1 VRRGSGWAAVL
12 VLLLLLLPTL
22 AAALDV
28 PPLRN
33 RRVNDDANII
43 PADIRQRIEQKLAD
57 FEQQTTNQIA
67 VLTVESLEG
76 DPIEDFSLRVAE
88 AWKLGQAGKDNG
100 VLLVVSEADRRMR
113 IEVGYGLEPVLTD
126 LETSLIQRDV
136 IVPFFRRGDYGGGI
150 EAGVD
155 ALIAAVQ
162 GDEVEPAGGR
172 QPLSGGRD
180 GRSLPSLLLFALVFL
195 VPFSLSAARSGSW
208 LVGLFLTPFYF
219 FLGSLVAPFLGI
231 IAAGVWIVLFSVL
244 RLLLPRRHLG
254 RGYRSGGGGWW
265 IGPGWGGGG
274 GGWSGGGGGFGGFSG
289 GGGSFGGGGSSSSW

>member
-1 VRRGSGWAAVL
+1 MAAL
-12 VLLLLLLPTL
+12 ALLPLLLLPTL
-22 AAALDV
+22 VAALDV

-43 PADIRQRIEQKLAD
+43 PAETRQRIEQKLAE
-57 FEQQTTNQIA
+57 FEQRTTNQIA

-113 IEVGYGLEPVLTD
+113 IDVGYGLEPVLTD
-126 LETSLIQRDV
+126 LETNVIQRERM
-136 IVPFFRRGDYGGGI
+136 VPAFRQGDYGGGI

-155 ALIAAVQ
+155 AIMAAIQ
-162 GDEVEPAGGR
+162 GEEIEPVAGPEPLRGR
-172 QPLSGGRD
+172 GGQ
-180 GRSLPSLLLFALVFL
+180 GQGLPGFLLFALIFL

-219 FLGSLVAPFLGI
+219 FLGSMVAPLLGI
-231 IAAGVWIVLFSVL
+231 IAAGVWIVVFSVL
-244 RLLLPRRHLG
+244 RLLLPRR
-254 RGYRSGGGGWW
+254 RGSRYRRGGGWW
-265 IGPGWGGGG
+265 IGPGFGGGG
-274 GGWSGGGGGFGGFSG
+274 GGWSGGGGFGGGGFSG

>member
-1 VRRGSGWAAVL
+1 MRRSGGV
-12 VLLLLLLPTL
+12 VFLLFFLLLPSL

-43 PADIRQRIEQKLAD
+43 PAETRQRLEQKLAD
-57 FEQQTTNQIA
+57 FEQRTTNQIA

-88 AWKLGQAGKDNG
+88 AWKLGQADKDNG

-126 LETSLIQRDV
+126 LETSIIQRERM
-136 IVPFFRRGDYGGGI
+136 VPAFRQGDYGGGI

-155 ALIAAVQ
+155 AVMAAIE
-162 GDEVEPAGGR
+162 GEEIEPATGPQPLGGR
-172 QPLSGGRD
+172 GGQ
-180 GRSLPSLLLFALVFL
+180 GLPSFLLFALVFL

-219 FLGSLVAPFLGI
+219 FLGSMVNPLLGI
-231 IAAGVWIVLFSVL
+231 IAAGVWIVVFTVL
-244 RLLLPRRHLG
+244 RLLLPRR
-254 RGYRSGGGGWW
+254 RGSRHRRGGGWW
-265 IGPGWGGGG
+265 IGPGFGGGG
-274 GGWSGGGGGFGGFSG
+274 GGWSGGGGFGGGGFSG

>member
-1 VRRGSGWAAVL
+1 LRPLSRVL
-12 VLLLLLLPTL
+12 VLLLFLPTL

-43 PADIRQRIEQKLAD
+43 PAETWQRLEGKLAD
-57 FEQQTTNQIA
+57 FEQRTTNQIA

-88 AWKLGQAGKDNG
+88 AWKLGQAEKDNG
-100 VLLVVSEADRRMR
+100 ALLVVSEADRRMR

-136 IVPFFRRGDYGGGI
+136 MVPAFRQGDYGGGI

-155 ALIAAVQ
+155 AMIAAIQ
-162 GDEVEPAGGR
+162 GEEVASPAGQEPLRGR
-172 QPLSGGRD
+172 GR
-180 GRSLPSLLLFALVFL
+180 GPEQGLPGFLLFALVFL
-195 VPFSLSAARSGSW
+195 VPFSLNAARSGSW

-219 FLGSLVAPFLGI
+219 FLGSFVHPLLGI
-231 IAAGVWIVLFSVL
+231 IAAGAWIVIFSLL
-244 RLLLPRRHLG
+244 RLLFPRRHG
-254 RGYRSGGGGWW
+254 SRYRRGGGGWW

-274 GGWSGGGGGFGGFSG
+274 GGWGGGGGGGFGGFSG

>member
-1 VRRGSGWAAVL
+1 VRPLLRV
-12 VLLLLLLPTL
+12 VTILLLLLPAL
-22 AAALDV
+22 AAALDA
-28 PPLRN
+28 PSLRN

-43 PADIRQRIEQKLAD
+43 PAETRQRLEQKLA
-57 FEQQTTNQIA
+57 ELERRTTNQIA

-126 LETSLIQRDV
+126 LETSIIQRD
-136 IVPFFRRGDYGGGI
+136 IMVPAFRQGDYGGGI

-155 ALIAAVQ
+155 AMIAAI
-162 GDEVEPAGGR
+162 GGEEIEPAAGPEPLGGR
-172 QPLSGGRD
+172 GGQAPGSG
-180 GRSLPSLLLFALVFL
+180 LPSFLLFALIFL

-219 FLGSLVAPFLGI
+219 FLGSMVAPFLGI
-231 IAAGVWIVLFSVL
+231 IAAGVWIVAFTVL
-244 RLLLPRRHLG
+244 RLLLPRRPG
-254 RGYRSGGGGWW
+254 SRYRRDGGWW
-265 IGPGWGGGG
+265 IGPGFGGGG
-274 GGWSGGGGGFGGFSG
+274 GGWGGGGGFGGGGFSG

>member
-1 VRRGSGWAAVL
+1 VRPVL
-12 VLLLLLLPTL
+12 RVVTILLLLLPAL

-43 PADIRQRIEQKLAD
+43 PAETRQRLEQKLAE
-57 FEQQTTNQIA
+57 FEQRTTNQIA

-126 LETSLIQRDV
+126 LETNVIQRERM
-136 IVPFFRRGDYGGGI
+136 VPAFRQGDYGGGI

-155 ALIAAVQ
+155 AIMAAIQ
-162 GDEVEPAGGR
+162 GEEIEPVAGPEPLGGR
-172 QPLSGGRD
+172 GGQ
-180 GRSLPSLLLFALVFL
+180 GQGLPSFLLFALIFL

-219 FLGSLVAPFLGI
+219 FLGSMVAPFLGI
-231 IAAGVWIVLFSVL
+231 IAAGVWIVVFSVL
-244 RLLLPRRHLG
+244 RLLTPRR
-254 RGYRSGGGGWW
+254 RGPRYRRGGGWW
-265 IGPGWGGGG
+265 IGPGFGGGG
-274 GGWSGGGGGFGGFSG
+274 GGWGGGGGFGGGGFSG

>member
-1 VRRGSGWAAVL
+1 MRRSGGV
-12 VLLLLLLPTL
+12 VFLLFFLLLPSL

-43 PADIRQRIEQKLAD
+43 PAETRQRLEQKLAD
-57 FEQQTTNQIA
+57 FEQRTTNQIA

-88 AWKLGQAGKDNG
+88 AWKLGQADKDNG

-126 LETSLIQRDV
+126 LETSIIQRERM
-136 IVPFFRRGDYGGGI
+136 VPAFRQGDYGGGI

-155 ALIAAVQ
+155 AVMAAIEGEEIEPVAGAEPSGIGRGGWEQ
-162 GDEVEPAGGR
+162 G
-172 QPLSGGRD
+172 
-180 GRSLPSLLLFALVFL
+180 LPNFIFFALIFL
-195 VPFSLSAARSGSW
+195 LPFSLSAARSRSW
-208 LVGLFLTPFYF
+208 LVGLFLAPFYF
-219 FLGSLVAPFLGI
+219 FLGSLVHPLAGF
-231 IAAGVWIVLFSVL
+231 IAAGAWIVVFSVL
-244 RLLLPRRHLG
+244 RLLFPKSL
-254 RGYRSGGGGWW
+254 RSRKRGGGWW
-265 IGPGWGGGG
+265 IGPGFGGGG
-274 GGWSGGGGGFGGFSG
+274 GGWSGGGGFGGGGFSG